1 MVDGEQGH
9 VEIFLAFLIKSNPQ
23 KIAKQII
30 EGAGF
35 SLLRNMEVHEAI
47 QFRSILHLPM
57 NIYKTMQRIM
67 TNFGY
72 DKRFFPSHHHITS
85 KQQKMILHISQDTF
99 VTEKMHQIFQQTSHC
114 NFQLCMW
121 RTWSSV
127 LIP

>member
-9 VEIFLAFLIKSNPQ
+9 VEIFLALLIKSNPH

-57 NIYKTMQRIM
+57 NIY
-67 TNFGY
+67 
-72 DKRFFPSHHHITS
+72 
-85 KQQKMILHISQDTF
+85 
-99 VTEKMHQIFQQTSHC
+99 
-114 NFQLCMW
+114 
-121 RTWSSV
+121 
-127 LIP
+127 